1 MRQCFSIGL
10 FALLVLS
17 LPGCGGFRDTKPQL
31 PGNLDTLCMPD
42 YASGFEMYRYD
53 SSTLLRIVNPWQ
65 GADSVSQWVFLS
77 RDDEK
82 PPKGFAGETIDVPVR
97 RIVCMS
103 SSYVAFL
110 EALGADSTICA
121 ISGTGYIWSDKVR
134 NRIAGGE
141 IAEAGFDNSLNFEKL
156 VALKPD
162 VVFLYGLTGKNAVTD
177 KLHELGLKTVYIGDY
192 VENNPL
198 GRAEWITVFGEFTGR
213 RELASTLFDSISNE
227 YNRAKALV
235 SGVEKRPEVILNAPW
250 QDSWFVPGDR
260 SYMVRLLEDAGGNYA
275 CRGVDSDQSRPISTE
290 TAFVA
295 ASQSDFWL
303 SPGTATSLAELNAM
317 NPRFGSIPPVRNGN
331 VYNNNARTTPEGG
344 SDFWESGS
352 AYPDR
357 TLKDLIHILHPEL
370 LPDRTLYYFRHLQ

>member
-121 ISGTGYIWSDKVR
+121 ISGTGYIWSDKC
-134 NRIAGGE
+134 A
-141 IAEAGFDNSLNFEKL
+141 
-156 VALKPD
+156 
-162 VVFLYGLTGKNAVTD
+162 
-177 KLHELGLKTVYIGDY
+177 
-192 VENNPL
+192 
-198 GRAEWITVFGEFTGR
+198 
-213 RELASTLFDSISNE
+213 
-227 YNRAKALV
+227 
-235 SGVEKRPEVILNAPW
+235 
-250 QDSWFVPGDR
+250 
-260 SYMVRLLEDAGGNYA
+260 
-275 CRGVDSDQSRPISTE
+275 
-290 TAFVA
+290 TA
-295 ASQSDFWL
+295 
-303 SPGTATSLAELNAM
+303 SPGVKSPKRDSTTA
-317 NPRFGSIPPVRNGN
+317 
-331 VYNNNARTTPEGG
+331 
-344 SDFWESGS
+344 
-352 AYPDR
+352 
-357 TLKDLIHILHPEL
+357 
-370 LPDRTLYYFRHLQ
+370 

>member
-1 MRQCFSIGL
+1 
-10 FALLVLS
+10 
-17 LPGCGGFRDTKPQL
+17 
-31 PGNLDTLCMPD
+31 MPD

-177 KLHELGLKTVYIGDY
+177 KLHELGLKTVYIG
-192 VENNPL
+192 
-198 GRAEWITVFGEFTGR
+198 
-213 RELASTLFDSISNE
+213 
-227 YNRAKALV
+227 
-235 SGVEKRPEVILNAPW
+235 
-250 QDSWFVPGDR
+250 
-260 SYMVRLLEDAGGNYA
+260 RL
-275 CRGVDSDQSRPISTE
+275 CRKQP
-290 TAFVA
+290 
-295 ASQSDFWL
+295 
-303 SPGTATSLAELNAM
+303 
-317 NPRFGSIPPVRNGN
+317 
-331 VYNNNARTTPEGG
+331 ARTRRM
-344 SDFWESGS
+344 DHRIRRI
-352 AYPDR
+352 YR
-357 TLKDLIHILHPEL
+357 TTRIGPHAL
-370 LPDRTLYYFRHLQ
+370 